1 MEKLCGPGTQL
12 VDHGSASPRWTL
24 DRGSAMASP
33 ELGLTAALGHSSSP
47 TMAQRRERSTGSP
60 SMASPGRGAMER
72 REGEHGELRRRPV
85 GHCPFIGGRGV
96 GASWPTSMNRLEGI
110 DYRSQEGVG
119 VQLRSI
125 DEGSRVKRG
134 KSRSLGLHGT
144 SVRESAVHMARAT
157 RRVGGG
163 MSAGSGWRREGK
175 GIRDW
180 WAGSVGW
187 LLDGLG

>member
-12 VDHGSASPRWTL
+12 VDHGSASQRWTL

-85 GHCPFIGGRGV
+85 GHCPFIGGQRHRGFMADV
-96 GASWPTSMNRLEGI
+96 NESTRRHRLPESRGGGGAI
-110 DYRSQEGVG
+110 
-119 VQLRSI
+119 
-125 DEGSRVKRG
+125 
-134 KSRSLGLHGT
+134 
-144 SVRESAVHMARAT
+144 AVH
-157 RRVGGG
+157 
-163 MSAGSGWRREGK
+163 
-175 GIRDW
+175 
-180 WAGSVGW
+180 
-187 LLDGLG
+187 